1 MKVRMTVSLDEQLV
15 DKLAEIAK
23 RNGLSNSGVLNLCL
37 RYALP
42 RLENG
47 HLLDTSSSP
56 RELRSLSV
64 LLVEDMELDAQL
76 VIQTL
81 RRGDYEPKF
90 EVVQTEKEMLTAL
103 QKGGWDVIL
112 SDWAL
117 PDFSGIE
124 ALRLH
129 KNSGLK
135 IPFIIVSGRIGEESA
150 VEAMR
155 AGADDYILKDH
166 LERLVPAIKRAL
178 AAQAEAPNTITNSR
192 QPRERAPRK
201 RKSRKDSSVSSS
213 SRST

>member
-15 DKLAEIAK
+15 DKLSEVAK

-42 RLENG
+42 RLESG
-47 HLLDTSSSP
+47 HLLDTSRQEP
-56 RELRSLSV
+56 RSLSV

-90 EVVQTEKEMLTAL
+90 EVVQTEKEMSTAL
-103 QKGGWDVIL
+103 QKGGWDVVL

-135 IPFIIVSGRIGEESA
+135 IPFIIVSGRIGEEAA
-150 VEAMR
+150 VAAMR

-166 LERLVPAIKRAL
+166 LEKLVPGIKRAL
-178 AAQAEAPNTITNSR
+178 AAHAEASNTITNSR
-192 QPRERAPRK
+192 QQRERAPRK
-201 RKSRKDSSVSSS
+201 RKSRKDTVVTSS
-213 SRST
+213 SRSS